1 MRVIDRG
8 KWTVRVS
15 ERPFKKRVFESGRP
29 WNLIVNFELESRKL
43 NGPYGIN
50 YMIQKF
56 LLTTVS
62 FGVKVNGPEGRNWT
76 VIPRSWVEVDDK
88 QVDSD
93 NEITWDGV
101 KYCVIDPYDILRLI

>member
-1 MRVIDRG
+1 M
-8 KWTVRVS
+8 
-15 ERPFKKRVFESGRP
+15 
-29 WNLIVNFELESRKL
+29 NFELESRIL

-50 YMIQKF
+50 YTIQKF
-56 LLTTVS
+56 LLTAVS

-93 NEITWDGV
+93 NEITWD
-101 KYCVIDPYDILRLI
+101 